1 MAEASKP
8 KTWLA
13 TGASQGLGLAITL
26 SALRTG
32 HKVIAGAR
40 KPEVAAKAHPEVEA
54 EGGRWLQLDV
64 DSKNTTEVIRKA
76 LEDAGGVDVVVNN
89 AGWYL
94 NGTIEDL
101 TEDEMQASMNTNFW
115 GPIRVIKGVLPSM
128 RARKS
133 GTIVAISSIH
143 AIYPIVSGALYS
155 CPKAAHDMLQAVL
168 SHELASF
175 NIRTITINA
184 GLYKTD
190 VLANSKQASNGLSD
204 AYLSSSVGQ
213 LLGTF
218 GRYAQDPET
227 NFPGDPKKLGDRLVE
242 VVDGT
247 GLAQGLKKNQSRFL
261 FGRDAIKLS
270 DIAVKD
276 MLDDFEASA
285 LTSPGNVQLP
295 TPAATMAARAST
307 NGAAGMPRLHDTLRT
322 PEDLEKIT
330 SLKAEINRKKGDV
343 DARLREGLKDHLDS
357 TQNGM
362 STLAEGQKLVGQI
375 KEEMKS
381 IHDLCEQAQAI
392 RKNFPQLDYLA
403 RVHRNFEATRAMQA
417 GLDTFERDCSV
428 VQRLL
433 EEDEIDPEN
442 QPNLLEAHMRLTR
455 LRDFRDESL
464 DQIRRGK
471 DSSLEQTLLDWFQ
484 QLDDVI
490 FMFDDHIGRICMKLI
505 ELVQQDNRGLI
516 VRLAIVIAS
525 EEKND
530 DRVRALQDAQKD
542 HQDLVSKFTSFTI
555 GPKTI
560 RGYKEKFT
568 QAIEFHAQNQFEE
581 TRQGFQ
587 EDPSRLDKATKWFF
601 NDLFVCK
608 QGMQSLFPRK
618 WKIFDTYVNIYH
630 KQMHD
635 FLLSYV
641 DAEDLRPPQMLAIV
655 HYIDVYY
662 QKMSKLGLSQ
672 AQLKPH
678 VLDSREGDL
687 IRDYRNIITKALN
700 SWIDRMYVTDM
711 KNFKARSSEA
721 IEQDPDGHFR
731 TKTLPDMWRMLHEQA
746 VAAGDSEREDVVE
759 GVMSAMFSALKSRQQ
774 QWEKLVDEEV
784 ERYKNPTSE
793 QLESLQQLQDWLLAI
808 ANDQIACVDD
818 AAGDVLDDPTAQ
830 KGYLTRFREDFT
842 TLPTPPSA
850 KFMST
855 NGASELD
862 SLRDGYVDLATHC
875 LSRFVQLIFRVDFR
889 SILTELFVPGK
900 WYEQTAMQR
909 ITTTF
914 DDYIGDYGSVLHP
927 SLLDI
932 LIEELSDAL
941 LVNYLTSIRTNKGV
955 KFRRGE
961 PFPAKFRDD
970 VLAAFA
976 FFEKY
981 PDGFN
986 DTIKPKWKAVNF
998 TVQLLEADK
1007 VEVVGIFSQ
1016 FKREFWDLQ
1025 LSWVEAALKTRDD
1038 WDRSM
1043 ITAVKQAAASTYTE
1057 RSAETI
1063 MGKVK

>member
-1 MAEASKP
+1 MAVRA
-8 KTWLA
+8 
-13 TGASQGLGLAITL
+13 
-26 SALRTG
+26 
-32 HKVIAGAR
+32 
-40 KPEVAAKAHPEVEA
+40 
-54 EGGRWLQLDV
+54 
-64 DSKNTTEVIRKA
+64 
-76 LEDAGGVDVVVNN
+76 
-89 AGWYL
+89 
-94 NGTIEDL
+94 
-101 TEDEMQASMNTNFW
+101 NTN
-115 GPIRVIKGVLPSM
+115 
-128 RARKS
+128 
-133 GTIVAISSIH
+133 
-143 AIYPIVSGALYS
+143 
-155 CPKAAHDMLQAVL
+155 
-168 SHELASF
+168 
-175 NIRTITINA
+175 
-184 GLYKTD
+184 
-190 VLANSKQASNGLSD
+190 
-204 AYLSSSVGQ
+204 
-213 LLGTF
+213 
-218 GRYAQDPET
+218 
-227 NFPGDPKKLGDRLVE
+227 
-242 VVDGT
+242 
-247 GLAQGLKKNQSRFL
+247 
-261 FGRDAIKLS
+261 
-270 DIAVKD
+270 
-276 MLDDFEASA
+276 A
-285 LTSPGNVQLP
+285 LT
-295 TPAATMAARAST
+295 
-307 NGAAGMPRLHDTLRT
+307 GMPRIQDTLRT

-330 SLKAEINRKKGDV
+330 SVKAEINRQKGDV

-362 STLAEGQKLVGQI
+362 STLAEGQKLVGHI

-417 GLDTFERDCSV
+417 GLDNFERDCSV
-428 VQRLL
+428 VRALL
-433 EEDEIDPEN
+433 EEDENDQYN
-442 QPNLLEAHMRLTR
+442 QPNLLEAHLRLTQ
-455 LRDFRDESL
+455 LRDFRDEAL

-484 QLDDVI
+484 QLDDI
-490 FMFDDHIGRICMKLI
+490 IDMFDSHIGAICMNLI
-505 ELVQQDNRGLI
+505 ELTKQDNHGLI

-530 DRVRALQDAQKD
+530 DRVRALQEAQKD

-560 RGYKEKFT
+560 RGYKDKFLS
-568 QAIEFHAQNQFEE
+568 AIKMYAESQFET
-581 TRQGFQ
+581 TRQSFQ

-601 NDLFVCK
+601 NDIFVCK
-608 QGMQSLFPRK
+608 QGMQNLFPRK

-630 KQMHD
+630 QQMHD
-635 FLLSYV
+635 FLLEYV

-662 QKMSKLGLSQ
+662 QKMSKLGISQ
-672 AQLKPH
+672 SQLKPH

-700 SWIDRMYVTDM
+700 SWIDRMYLTDM
-711 KNFKARSSEA
+711 KNFKSRASEA

-731 TKTLPDMWRMLHEQA
+731 SKTLPDMWRMLHEQA
-746 VAAGDSEREDVVE
+746 EAAGESEREDVVE

-774 QWEKLVDEEV
+774 QWEQLVDEEV

-793 QLESLQQLQDWLLAI
+793 QLETLQPLQDWLLAI

-818 AAGDVLDDPTAQ
+818 AAGDVIDDPTAQ
-830 KGYLTRFREDFT
+830 KGYLTRFREDFVK
-842 TLPTPPSA
+842 LSTPPSA

-855 NGASELD
+855 NGASEMD

-875 LSRFVQLIFRVDFR
+875 ISRFVQLIFRVDFR
-889 SILTELFVPGK
+889 TILTELFVPGK

-914 DDYIGDYGSVLHP
+914 DDYIGDYSSVLHP

-932 LIEELSDAL
+932 MIEELSDAL
-941 LVNYLTSIRTNKGV
+941 LVNYLTCIKSNKGV

-976 FFEKY
+976 FFEKF
-981 PDGFN
+981 PDNFN
-986 DTIKPKWKAVNF
+986 ETIKPKWKAVNF

-1007 VEVVGIFSQ
+1007 MQVVGVFAD
-1016 FKREFWDLQ
+1016 FKRDYWDLQ
-1025 LSWVEAALKTRDD
+1025 LGWVEGVLKTRDD

-1043 ITAVKQAAASTYTE
+1043 ITAVKQAAASTYVE
-1057 RSAETI
+1057 RGADTVMS
-1063 MGKVK
+1063 KVK